1 MIIVKNRDRGF
12 NWDIYHSSLGYNSSL
27 TFTTSATR
35 SGAFGAEPTSTVF
48 TAVYDYTHS
57 STDKY
62 VAYCFAQVAGYS
74 AFGSYTGN
82 GSTDGTFVYTGFRPR
97 FVMVK
102 RTDASGNEWEIRD
115 AARDLYNSST
125 SARLWANSSAAE
137 LNDFP
142 ADLLSNGFKP
152 RSTGTNSNGS
162 GATYI
167 YMAFAE
173 SPFKY
178 SLAR

>member
-1 MIIVKNRDRGF
+1 
-12 NWDIYHSSLGYNSSL
+12 
-27 TFTTSATR
+27 
-35 SGAFGAEPTSTVF
+35 
-48 TAVYDYTHS
+48 
-57 STDKY
+57 
-62 VAYCFAQVAGYS
+62 
-74 AFGSYTGN
+74 
-82 GSTDGTFVYTGFRPR
+82 
-97 FVMVK
+97 MVK
-102 RTDASGNEWEIRD
+102 RTDTAGNEWEIRD
-115 AARDLYNSST
+115 AARDPYNSST

-173 SPFKY
+173 FPFQFAN
-178 SLAR
+178 AR

>member
-1 MIIVKNRDRGF
+1 M
-12 NWDIYHSSLGYNSSL
+12 
-27 TFTTSATR
+27 
-35 SGAFGAEPTSTVF
+35 
-48 TAVYDYTHS
+48 
-57 STDKY
+57 
-62 VAYCFAQVAGYS
+62 VAYVFAAVPGYS

-82 GSTDGTFVYTGFRPR
+82 GSADGPFVYLGFRPE

-102 RTDASGNEWEIRD
+102 RTDTAGNEWEIRD
-115 AARDLYNSST
+115 AARDPYNSST

-173 SPFKY
+173 FPFQFAN
-178 SLAR
+178 AR